1 MDFFSSTDT
10 RSMAAMA
17 LECFR
22 RKRHNDALERH
33 IEEALKKITEIQ
45 QPDGSFGNI
54 HTTTVAIQVNGLP
67 LLLLPNDTTVV

>member
-1 MDFFSSTDT
+1 MTDT

-22 RKRHNDALERH
+22 RKRHNDALERNVGD
-33 IEEALKKITEIQ
+33 ALKKITQIQ

-54 HTTTVAIQVNGLP
+54 HTTTVAIQVNARPFLI
-67 LLLLPNDTTVV
+67 LSILN